1 VKLNL
6 RTEVPQWLL
15 IAGMFVA
22 SAIVWR
28 TSPDQIPVHWNA
40 AGEVDR
46 YGGKAE
52 GLLMLPLITIGLYL
66 LLLFLPRIDP
76 RKANYAL
83 FTGSY
88 AVIRISL
95 VVLMTA
101 IHALV
106 ILWIEDIK
114 INAAVVVLGGV
125 GLLFIVLGLVMGK
138 VQPNWFVGIRTP
150 WTLASRR
157 SWVKTHRLGG
167 WMFIGMGLVTMLSAA
182 MPGAWG
188 MAIMMTVIFGSVAIL
203 VVYSY
208 IEWRNDPDRQSH
220 DAPSHG

>member
-1 VKLNL
+1 ML
-6 RTEVPQWLL
+6 
-15 IAGMFVA
+15 GMFVA

-52 GLLMLPLITIGLYL
+52 GLLMLPAITVGLYL

-76 RKANYAL
+76 KKANYAL
-83 FTGSY
+83 FSGSY
-88 AVIRISL
+88 AIIRISL
-95 VVLMTA
+95 VVLMAA

-106 ILWIEDIK
+106 ILWIEDVK
-114 INAAVVVLGGV
+114 INASLVVLGGV

-167 WMFIGMGLVTMLSAA
+167 WTFIGLGIVAILSAA
-182 MPGAWG
+182 APGQWG
-188 MAIMMTVIFGSVAIL
+188 FAVLMAVTFVAVTVLI
-203 VVYSY
+203 VYSY
-208 IEWRNDPDRQSH
+208 IEWRDDPDRQSH

>member
-1 VKLNL
+1 ML
-6 RTEVPQWLL
+6 
-15 IAGMFVA
+15 GMFVA
-22 SAIVWR
+22 SAVVWR
-28 TSPDQIPVHWNA
+28 TSPDRIPVHWNA

-52 GLLMLPLITIGLYL
+52 GLLMLPAITVGLYV

-76 RKANYAL
+76 RKANYEL

-95 VVLMTA
+95 VVLMAA

-106 ILWIEDIK
+106 ILWIEDVK
-114 INAAVVVLGGV
+114 INASLVVLGGV
-125 GLLFIVLGLVMGK
+125 GLLFIVIGLVMGK
-138 VQPNWFVGIRTP
+138 VQPNRFVGIRTP

-167 WMFIGMGLVTMLSAA
+167 WVVIGMGIVTMLSALA
-182 MPGAWG
+182 PGAWG
-188 MAIMMTVIFGSVAIL
+188 MAIMMAVLFASVAVLI
-203 VVYSY
+203 VYSY

-220 DAPSHG
+220 DAPSRG